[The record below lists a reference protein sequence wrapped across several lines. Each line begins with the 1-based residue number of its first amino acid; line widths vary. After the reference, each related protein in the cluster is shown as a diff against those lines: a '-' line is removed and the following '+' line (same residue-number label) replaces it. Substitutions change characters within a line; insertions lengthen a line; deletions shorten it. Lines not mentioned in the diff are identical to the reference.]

1 MPKIWRNNFKW
12 REERGWL
19 LYLTNVISSTLKK
32 ERPVFHRSV
41 SLFLQ
46 LVVTS
51 NKKGAIV
58 VWSFFNILFELTY
71 FTLWNGRLKH
81 SWKRLELVLITA
93 LIILCML
100 LVSLL
105 FRLFVKIK
113 AKRKEMSCKLGND
126 LCLHCNYVTTY
137 NLALGV
143 VIFPF
148 SFLRYWFVA

>member
-1 MPKIWRNNFKW
+1 
-12 REERGWL
+12 
-19 LYLTNVISSTLKK
+19 
-32 ERPVFHRSV
+32 
-41 SLFLQ
+41 
-46 LVVTS
+46 
-51 NKKGAIV
+51 
-58 VWSFFNILFELTY
+58 
-71 FTLWNGRLKH
+71 
-81 SWKRLELVLITA
+81 
-93 LIILCML
+93 ML

-148 SFLRYWFVA
+148 SFLRFGLWPCKLLELIILRAQHPVENKTNEGF